1 MEGAACCHLSGSSFI
16 WTRHGRTKP
25 SSSVLF
31 SADKATSRSVQGSMC
46 MCSTTHHSYFGRS
59 SAVEPLRAVEVRA
72 TEPDTQEPPPACS
85 VNSILCK
92 QCQGNGA
99 IVCSQCKGDGI
110 NKEDFFSGH
119 FKAGSICWLCRG
131 KREMLCGDCN
141 GAGFIG
147 GFMSTF
153 DD

>member
-1 MEGAACCHLSGSSFI
+1 MCDRDYPDSGCRRFISRFFCYSAQLCNGGCRLLPPLWLVFHLDSP
-16 WTRHGRTKP
+16 R
-25 SSSVLF
+25 
-31 SADKATSRSVQGSMC
+31 
-46 MCSTTHHSYFGRS
+46 TTHHSYFGRS